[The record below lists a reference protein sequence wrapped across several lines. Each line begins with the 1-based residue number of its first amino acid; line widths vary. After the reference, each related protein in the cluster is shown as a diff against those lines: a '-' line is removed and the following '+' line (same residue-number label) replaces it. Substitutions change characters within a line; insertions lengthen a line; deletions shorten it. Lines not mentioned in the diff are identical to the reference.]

1 MSHENQMSSAG
12 GRESS
17 LTHELHMALHALA
30 TDLLGPSV
38 DRVRVESRLRTV
50 IGLGQR
56 ALDRK
61 IPLPRRPFDFSDES
75 KPIGPGALLFEYA
88 EEGATDLGD
97 LLGELDAELLGE
109 LDQLVTRAERV
120 DAAGGDAPRPTP
132 VGGVPLLLAPVDD
145 WYVIAGA
152 DIVIDPRDGAL
163 PSSPL
168 PDAAAIDRG
177 LHAARPLVATVG
189 SKLSAEVHPRVEAP
203 YVLSPSTVAPDSAP
217 AAVALSW
224 IASEGG
230 LPDLGTLGVLALAG
244 ISQDGDWLPSTVI
257 DEARGAA
264 AEAGLGVLWRD
275 TDGWRLHRAGAVES
289 DAEPTLLGAARL
301 LWGEQ
306 WHAAVGRRAA
316 QILDE
321 EEWRILHSTAAGD
334 SEPGWRGP
342 ADDRLVDFERSS
354 FLFKRYHQRPLS
366 RVIQSGPRNSGKTV
380 CAQQV
385 VRKLEAAGWQTLV
398 LSPDSRQLPSDGDLL
413 PVVRAALTATGVDT
427 ARRKV
432 LVVLED
438 LQALEDGNVGEA
450 LECLGELKVGVLALT
465 RYVDGATNRWE
476 NHGVTAYVTLVP
488 PEEVPDLARR
498 MIRQAPGEYR
508 VRADDTAA
516 VGLAVEACHG
526 DLGLLADLLR
536 EEPADK
542 PAAAGTLPDK
552 GLGADRVRA
561 RAQAVCDVLDADA
574 RTAVY
579 LLAAVS
585 WLDDGVPVAQVRA
598 IPEETRDALGVVVHR
613 GLARIPSTVRAEA
626 LIASASPAGLDAFPT
641 QLEPYVLG
649 LLRDDN
655 QPRLDALLRKCA
667 AYAPERLALLLKL
680 ASVREAIT
688 GWAAQAH
695 PRKALS
701 VLRLCRRNSDADW
714 TAAALPAV
722 LQRLMTIDD
731 LTVRDLT
738 FGLTALWD
746 DEFRL
751 DPSVLAE
758 LVAWVGTP
766 QGGLDTV
773 LGRPSSLTDRH
784 HLVSALLKLAGEG
797 TTPTATVC
805 DWFEQRIDDL
815 VRDADPANH
824 RDLIAVRRMDDL
836 IFAKSRQARED
847 NPASALRPF
856 FKPAQVLIQASP
868 TKDRSLASILSW
880 ISLKLHFDGTGDW
893 DQIIEQYKSQL
904 QAALAHSDA
913 IQISQ
918 ALFDLAQSNRGLCN
932 RLLNHLKFGRTLVPV
947 VKAAPPAEAAILIS
961 TVRNIHG
968 GTLRTLL
975 YRENRDG
982 DLIADDGL
990 ARELAKTVRGFE
1002 DARGAGMLLS
1012 AVSRVDDLYCAT
1024 EERFSY
1030 RLAMEIGQEFVEN
1043 VMRRERRPAIVY
1055 HLLRGLWEAGADY
1068 RQDIEEGALGLVVSS
1083 IHTQRGTARPWG
1095 PRLAMLL
1102 IQDEYFGQ
1110 SFLHKLAARLDRKVL
1125 CDRMSQIGLD
1135 PESMVHTHRLGLALV
1150 PDIGSDYAHRLK
1162 MDKAVHAPLLSSA
1175 SNVAQKLHVMAD
1187 TLRSGGR
1194 VDATTFVLQHFR
1206 EEHPHWDWAER
1217 LQVGRSIGAFTTTL
1231 GQLRT
1236 LNPSDAATTVDKLSR
1251 PHGGQDLSHLREL
1264 VLRSVV
1270 HPPLTA
1276 ELLSEVERCQPGLG
1290 KAELAALR
1298 GERRRWLTLVEAFKF
1313 EQDPLTQGHVGRAL
1327 ARLGVTNRTEET
1339 EWMHT
1344 LVANRLE
1351 STMHLFASPR
1361 AVLEILT
1368 LAHMWEPQWGE
1379 QLAASVNVTRLLNRL
1394 RLTLRSDMQEIPG
1407 LLQALWLTGAR
1418 KAFNDILDHVLGLNV
1433 DVLANALGTHQASK
1447 LLKVVHRAHRSA
1459 GHLAEAV
1466 GRLIEQ
1472 VARRHL
1478 VVDAEAHWLGIGWA
1492 AQALHEC
1499 NAQRHL
1505 PDVVPT
1511 LPPNIVAHTSAVAW
1525 ASTWLPRTDWSVATV
1540 TEAVH
1545 LYERS
1550 GSQQW
1555 HPQETGRVLIAAARA
1570 GLLPATGTLDTQWYG
1585 AYSASP
1591 ELVTLLTREVDNSP
1605 VLRGYFADPL
1615 IAPRLWERIEGPGLS
1630 HHPSERELRAAVK
1643 RLCPKPPAP
1652 AASSEGDLD
1661 L

>member
-1 MSHENQMSSAG
+1 MSHENVISSAVSKD
-12 GRESS
+12 SS

-30 TDLLGPSV
+30 TDLTATSADP
-38 DRVRVESRLRTV
+38 VRVESRLRMV
-50 IGLGQR
+50 LDLGQR
-56 ALDRK
+56 SLDKK
-61 IPLPRRPFDFSDES
+61 IPLPRRPFDFSEERR
-75 KPIGPGALLFEYA
+75 PIGPGALLFEYA
-88 EEGATDLGD
+88 DAGATHLGE
-97 LLGELDAELLGE
+97 LLGELDGELLAE
-109 LDQLVTRAERV
+109 LDQLVTRADRV
-120 DAAGGDAPRPTP
+120 AAAGVDLPRPTP

-152 DIVIDPRDGAL
+152 DVVLAPRDGTPPA
-163 PSSPL
+163 SPL
-168 PDAAAIDRG
+168 PDPAAIDRG

-189 SKLSAEVHPRVEAP
+189 ARRSTELHPRLDAP
-203 YVLSPSTVAPDSAP
+203 YVLSPSTVAPDSVP

-224 IASEGG
+224 IAAEGG
-230 LPDLGTLGVLALAG
+230 LPDLGALGVLALAG
-244 ISQDGDWLPSTVI
+244 ISQDGEWLPPTEIEQAMV
-257 DEARGAA
+257 AA
-264 AEAGLGVLWRD
+264 AAAGLDVLWRD
-275 TDGWRLHRAGAVES
+275 TDGWRLHRAGTVES
-289 DAEPTLLGAARL
+289 DPEPTLSGAVRL

-316 QILDE
+316 RILEE
-321 EEWRILHSTAAGD
+321 EEWRVLHATATGD
-334 SEPGWRGP
+334 SASGWSGP
-342 ADDRLVDFERSS
+342 ADERLVDVDKSS

-385 VRKLEAAGWQTLV
+385 VRKLEGAGWQTVV
-398 LSPDSRQLPSDGDLL
+398 LSPDRRQLPSDGDLL
-413 PVVRAALTATGVDT
+413 PVVRAALTATGLDT
-427 ARRKV
+427 RRRKV

-438 LQALEDGNVGEA
+438 LHALEDGNIGEA

-465 RYVDGATNRWE
+465 RYVDGATTRWE

-526 DLGLLADLLR
+526 DLRLLGELLR
-536 EEPADK
+536 EEPDAK
-542 PAAAGTLPDK
+542 PASAGSLPER
-552 GLGADRVRA
+552 GLGADLVRA
-561 RAQAVCDVLDADA
+561 RAQAVCDALDAEA
-574 RTAVY
+574 RAAVY

-585 WLDDGVPVAQVRA
+585 WLDDGVPLAQVRA
-598 IPEETRDALGVVVHR
+598 VPEETRRALGVVVHH

-626 LIASASPAGLDAFPT
+626 LLATASPRGLDAFPNH
-641 QLEPYVLG
+641 LEPYVLG

-667 AYAPERLALLLKL
+667 AYASGRLEQLLKL
-680 ASVREAIT
+680 TSVREAIRD
-688 GWAAQAH
+688 WAATAH
-695 PRKALS
+695 PRKALA

-722 LQRLMTIDD
+722 LQRLTQVDD

-751 DPSVLAE
+751 DQSVLAD
-758 LVAWVGTP
+758 LVAWVGAR
-766 QGGLDTV
+766 GLDAV
-773 LGRPSSLTDRH
+773 LGRPSSLTDRY
-784 HLVSALLKLAGEG
+784 HLVNALLKLAGEG

-805 DWFEQRIDDL
+805 DWFEQRTDLL

-836 IFAKSRQARED
+836 IFARSRQARQD
-847 NPASALRPF
+847 NPASALRPLV
-856 FKPAQVLIQASP
+856 KPAQFLINSAP
-868 TKDRSLASILSW
+868 TKDRSLAAILSW
-880 ISLKLHFDGTGDW
+880 ISLRLHFDGPRDW

-975 YRENRDG
+975 YQENRDG
-982 DLIADDGL
+982 DLIADAGL

-1024 EERFSY
+1024 KERFSY
-1030 RLAMEIGQEFVEN
+1030 LLASEIGQEFVEN

-1068 RQDIEEGALGLVVSS
+1068 RQDIEEGALSLVVSS
-1083 IHTQRGTARPWG
+1083 IHAQRGTARPWG

-1110 SFLHKLAARLDRKVL
+1110 TFLQELAKRLDRKVL
-1125 CDRMSQIGLD
+1125 CDRMSQVGLD

-1150 PDIGSDYAHRLK
+1150 PDIGVDYAKRLE
-1162 MDKAVHAPLLSSA
+1162 MNKAVRAPLRSSA
-1175 SNVAQKLHVMAD
+1175 SSVAQRLHVMAA
-1187 TLRSGGR
+1187 TLRAGGTVGANR
-1194 VDATTFVLQHFR
+1194 VVLHYFG

-1236 LNPSDAATTVDKLSR
+1236 LDPSEAATTVDSLSR

-1276 ELLSEVERCQPGLG
+1276 ELLSEVERCKPGLG
-1290 KAELAALR
+1290 TAELAALR
-1298 GERRRWLTLVEAFKF
+1298 DERRRWLTLVEAFKF

-1361 AVLEILT
+1361 AVTEMLT

-1379 QLAASVNVTRLLNRL
+1379 QLAASVNVGRLINRL

-1407 LLQALWLTGAR
+1407 LLQALWLTGAH
-1418 KAFNDILDHVLGLNV
+1418 KAFHDILDHVLGLNV
-1433 DVLANALGTHQASK
+1433 DVLASALGLHQGSK
-1447 LLKVVHRAHRSA
+1447 LLKVIHRANRSA
-1459 GHLAEAV
+1459 DSLAQAV
-1466 GRLIEQ
+1466 GRHIEQ
-1472 VARRHL
+1472 VAGRHL

-1499 NAQRHL
+1499 SAQRHL
-1505 PDVVPT
+1505 PDVVPA
-1511 LPPNIVAHTSAVAW
+1511 LPTRIVAHTSAVAW
-1525 ASTWLPRTDWSVATV
+1525 AATWLPRSEWSQRTVA
-1540 TEAVH
+1540 EAVDCF
-1545 LYERS
+1545 ERT
-1550 GSQQW
+1550 GDQQW
-1555 HPQETGRVLIAAARA
+1555 HPQDTGRVLIAAARA
-1570 GLLPATGTLDTQWYG
+1570 GLLPAGGPLDTHWHE
-1585 AYSASP
+1585 ATSASP
-1591 ELVTLLTREVDNSP
+1591 ELVTLLAREADTTP
-1605 VLRGYFADPL
+1605 VLRDYFASPL
-1615 IAPRLWERIEGPGLS
+1615 IAPRLRERIEGPGLS
-1630 HHPSERELRAAVK
+1630 HHPCEPELRAAVN
-1643 RLCPKPPAP
+1643 RLCPKPPP
-1652 AASSEGDLD
+1652 PGPTPNGGLG